1 MSESS
6 KEGRIATCSMKKPND
21 EIAGE
26 ARAGCRADAAEEWAW
41 KRVQARHY
49 PINELQPIDG

>member
-1 MSESS
+1 
-6 KEGRIATCSMKKPND
+6 MKKPND